1 MSPASWRSASDN
13 VWWGRTVKGPGRW
26 GGAWIIQ
33 EMLRYAYPTQ
43 RHFSLK
49 CYSLSLAKV
58 KPESRHSLG
67 SLIVGDTECAGGSWE
82 PLGHRARKRAQGTHP
97 SGPGSSRWLSDCLLY
112 TCTPCG
118 PPPACLVGLICPQ
131 SHCILPKSRTEGRMV
146 TADLHE
152 RWDPEQPSLAQPV
165 HRGQTPLCS
174 ARLASSHDVKTR
186 G

>member
-1 MSPASWRSASDN
+1 MH
-13 VWWGRTVKGPGRW
+13 
-26 GGAWIIQ
+26 
-33 EMLRYAYPTQ
+33 RYTYPTQ
-43 RHFSLK
+43 RHLSLK
-49 CYSLSLAKV
+49 CYNLSLAKV
-58 KPESRHSLG
+58 KRHSLG
-67 SLIVGDTECAGGSWE
+67 YLIVGEHWMCGRE
-82 PLGHRARKRAQGTHP
+82 LRAAWAQSQKKSPRHP
-97 SGPGSSRWLSDCLLY
+97 PRWTWFFPVAVRLPALHLHSLW
-112 TCTPCG
+112 

-131 SHCILPKSRTEGRMV
+131 SHCILPKSRREGRMV